1 MENLDKER
9 LVTVF
14 KSGHE
19 GLIALVKSLLD
30 EAEIKYLVKNEGVQD
45 LFGLGVVGTG
55 FNPVTGPVQI
65 QVLPEDVQTAKE
77 ILKDVEASEELD
89 EDNSEKT
96 GDE

>member
-30 EAEIKYLVKNEGVQD
+30 EAEIKYLVKNEGIQD
-45 LFGLGVVGTG
+45 LIGLGVVGTG
-55 FNPVTGPVQI
+55 FNPVVGPVQI
-65 QVLPEDVQTAKE
+65 QVLPEDEAEARE
-77 ILKDVEASEELD
+77 ILKNVEASAELD
-89 EDNSEKT
+89 EET
-96 GDE
+96 GEDK

>member
-30 EAEIKYLVKNEGVQD
+30 EAEIKYLVKNEGIQD
-45 LFGLGVVGTG
+45 LIGLGVVGTG
-55 FNPVTGPVQI
+55 FNPVVGPVQI
-65 QVLPEDVQTAKE
+65 QVLPEDEAEARE
-77 ILKDVEASEELD
+77 ILKNVEASAELD
-89 EDNSEKT
+89 EETSEDK
-96 GDE
+96 